1 MRAGA
6 DNDPEG
12 KDPEGRD
19 PGGKG
24 PGVPPVRRPDRR
36 YPL

>member
-12 KDPEGRD
+12 KDP
-19 PGGKG
+19 GGKD